1 MPAAFWRASALTE
14 ELGEGDVMLVVGTSA
29 AVAPACT
36 LPYVAMSNGCRVIEV
51 NLERCLEDEPLPPPR
66 PLVVDPDH
74 GPTDPRPFTVYGALS
89 LTLTA

>member
-51 NLERCLEDEPLPPPR
+51 NLERCPEDQPPPH
-66 PLVVDPDH
+66 PIPNPNPNPNPNP
-74 GPTDPRPFTVYGALS
+74 GKPGALPG
-89 LTLTA
+89 

>member
-1 MPAAFWRASALTE
+1 MHRLKANGSHFVCLAQAP
-14 ELGEGDVMLVVGTSA
+14 VVGISQLRK
-29 AVAPACT
+29 T
-36 LPYVAMSNGCRVIEV
+36 LPNGCRVIEV